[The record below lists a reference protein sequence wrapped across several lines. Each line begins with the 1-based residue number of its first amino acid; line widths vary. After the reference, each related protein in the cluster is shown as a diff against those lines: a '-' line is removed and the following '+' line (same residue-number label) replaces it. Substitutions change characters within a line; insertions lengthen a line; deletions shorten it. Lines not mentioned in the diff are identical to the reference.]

1 MLSREINLSTYRF
14 QVRPHLELT
23 FENILSHINTVYVLR
38 TKKGV
43 MRVDASEEYSYLR
56 LKVSTVFDI
65 RQLKVT
71 PKGWLLSVIFPL
83 NYVFSY
89 MLYV

>member
-1 MLSREINLSTYRF
+1 MFSGHSIILNVFYMSLMLRNKSLALLS

-43 MRVDASEEYSYLR
+43 MQVDSSEEYSYLR
-56 LKVSTVFDI
+56 LKVSIFFRI
-65 RQLKVT
+65 LE
-71 PKGWLLSVIFPL
+71 LSKIICWF
-83 NYVFSY
+83 
-89 MLYV
+89 

>member
-1 MLSREINLSTYRF
+1 MFSGHSIILNVFYMSLMLRNKSLALLS

-43 MRVDASEEYSYLR
+43 MQVDSSEEYSYLR
-56 LKVSTVFDI
+56 LKVSIFFRI
-65 RQLKVT
+65 LEL
-71 PKGWLLSVIFPL
+71 PKIICWF
-83 NYVFSY
+83 
-89 MLYV
+89 